1 MIKIEDLINLAI
13 LLGFALSMAILF
25 EKRKKKYFIVGIV
38 LDLAAVVFIL
48 FHLKWWGEM
57 LGAANILNWF
67 TQQHMSIWLIIQGTL
82 TWLATVTLFLSPM
95 CSPVA
100 DDWVEKKGLIK

>member
-1 MIKIEDLINLAI
+1 
-13 LLGFALSMAILF
+13 
-25 EKRKKKYFIVGIV
+25 
-38 LDLAAVVFIL
+38 
-48 FHLKWWGEM
+48 M
-57 LGAANILNWF
+57 LEVANILNWF
-67 TQQHMSIWLIIQGTL
+67 TQQHMSIWLIIQGIL

>member
-1 MIKIEDLINLAI
+1 MTNLSI
-13 LLGFALSMAILF
+13 LLGLSLLAAFFF
-25 EKRKKKYFIVGIV
+25 EKKEKKYFITGIIF
-38 LDLAAVVFIL
+38 DLAIIAFIL
-48 FHLKWWGEM
+48 FHKKWYGEM
-57 LGAANILNWF
+57 LEVANIFNWF
-67 TQQHMSIWLIIQGTL
+67 TQQHMSIWLIIQGIL